1 MDRTR
6 TASVPAK
13 ECVRALLKQFL
24 LFVYAISMCRAEIP
38 AGTRLLA
45 RLSTAVAS
53 DHSKPGDAVHAV
65 LIAPV
70 KTTEGILPAGG
81 KLSGTV
87 VEAKRRTRNQR
98 RPMLRLRF
106 DAFEFEGNT
115 AGISATVVAVDNAR
129 ETVDAEGRIYGI
141 KPTGLRPGHLE
152 KIAILAT
159 VWHPPAL
166 AAMEGAKFLL
176 AKAKKTQIRYGP
188 GIELTVE
195 TNAPIQVA
203 ASVSREHPEPEAS
216 DELRELVNRMPVR
229 VTTQK
234 LLRPGDI
241 TNLMFVGSENAIQ
254 NAFGKAGWTTSEH
267 VCFKSLT
274 KMTFAVM
281 RHRPYRKGPM
291 STMLLEG
298 RKPDLIFQKQN
309 NTFAK
314 RHHIR
319 IWKVDEKFE
328 GQPVWVAAAT
338 HDIGISFSF
347 VGRGFTHMV
356 DAFID
361 REREKVVTDLTFAGS
376 VKTTGVYER
385 PGAPKLA
392 YTTAGHDLQS
402 DGGMAV
408 LMLRD

>member
-1 MDRTR
+1 M
-6 TASVPAK
+6 ANA
-13 ECVRALLKQFL
+13 Q
-24 LFVYAISMCRAEIP
+24 IP
-38 AGTRLLA
+38 TGTHLLA

-70 KTTEGILPAGG
+70 KTPLGTLPSGG
-81 KLSGTV
+81 KLEGTV
-87 VEAKRRTRNQR
+87 VEAKRRSRNQR

-106 DAFEFEGNT
+106 DSFEFGGNVS
-115 AGISATVVAVDNAR
+115 AISATVVAVDNAR
-129 ETVDAEGRIYGI
+129 ETVDQEGRIYGI
-141 KPTGLRPGHLE
+141 RPTGIRPGRLE

-166 AAMEGAKFLL
+166 AALEGAKFLL

-195 TNAPIQVA
+195 ANAPIEIA
-203 ASVSREHPEPEAS
+203 ASAYSNLKDEPS

-234 LLRPGDI
+234 LQRPADI
-241 TNLMFVGSENAIQ
+241 TNLMFVGSERSIEE
-254 NAFGKAGWTTSEH
+254 AFGRAGWTTSEH

-281 RHRPYRKGPM
+281 RYRPYRKGPM

-298 RKPDLIFQKQN
+298 KKPDLIFQKQN

-319 IWKVDEKFE
+319 IWKVDERFE

-338 HDIGISFSF
+338 HDIGISFSV
-347 VGRGFTHMV
+347 VGRGFSHMV

-361 REREKVVTDLTFAGS
+361 REREKVVTDLSFAGS
-376 VKTTGVYER
+376 VKTANVYER
-385 PGAPKLA
+385 PSAPKIA
-392 YTTAGHDLQS
+392 YTTAGHDLKS

-408 LMLRD
+408 LLLRD